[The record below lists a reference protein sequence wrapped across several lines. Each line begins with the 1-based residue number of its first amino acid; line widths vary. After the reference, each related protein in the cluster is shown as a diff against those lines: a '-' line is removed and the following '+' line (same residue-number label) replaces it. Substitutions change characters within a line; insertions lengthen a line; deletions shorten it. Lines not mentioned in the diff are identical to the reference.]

1 MGSEVVVEEFDD
13 DVADDAAELLPL
25 LPLPLPL
32 PLLPPLLLLPP
43 SQLGRCGGLLEP
55 KGPLMRQRP
64 PVATASPKRTA
75 PRARVGNIAS
85 SKS

>member
-55 KGPLMRQRP
+55 KGPLMRPRP
-64 PVATASPKRTA
+64 PVATASPRRTA